1 MDFDRLYD
9 MAPALK
15 RTALHVRPREPEEI
29 DDVAILR
36 GEIRPPKPLVFEYM
50 KGASGS
56 TPRDFVSTSLV
67 SPRLISDRVVSV
79 LRDFSGWS
87 TFPVEVYGKK
97 GERIPGYHGLVVTG
111 RCGPIDDSRSRPVVE
126 PPARPQGRPTRM
138 WIGLYFDPRT
148 WDGSDLFLPEG
159 WASIFVTEA
168 VKKALEKAKITNV
181 MFTRLT
187 EAENLSSALLFGG
200 RIP

>member
-1 MDFDRLYD
+1 MDFDRLYEMD
-9 MAPALK
+9 TVDK
-15 RTALHVRPREPEEI
+15 RTALHVRPREPDEI
-29 DDVAILR
+29 DDVALLR
-36 GEIRPPKPLVFEYM
+36 GEIRPRSPLVFEYF

-56 TPRDFVSTSLV
+56 TAYDFVSTSLV
-67 SPRLISDRVVSV
+67 SLRLISDRVVSV

-87 TFPVEVYGKK
+87 TFPVEIYGKK

-111 RCGPIDDSRSRPVVE
+111 RCGPIDDSRSRPAIR

-138 WIGLYFDPRT
+138 WIGLYFDPKT
-148 WDGSDLFLPEG
+148 WDGSDLFLPG
-159 WASIFVTEA
+159 DWASIFVTEA

-181 MFTRLT
+181 MFTPLT
-187 EAENLSSALLFGG
+187 QAENLSSGLLFGG